1 MENLIVDTK
10 KLNESG
16 QDIIR
21 LTREMNEEINSL
33 FSRISSMN
41 TITREWIGSAS
52 AEFIKRSNIEKIQYI
67 KLINSLNK
75 YGQFLIDASNDYDYN
90 VKK

>member
-1 MENLIVDTK
+1 MANLIVDTK
-10 KLNESG
+10 KLKESG
-16 QDIIR
+16 EDIIR

-33 FSRISSMN
+33 FSRISNMN

-67 KLINSLNK
+67 KFINSLNK
-75 YGQFLIDASNDYDYN
+75 YGQFLIEAANYYDYN
-90 VKK
+90 MKK